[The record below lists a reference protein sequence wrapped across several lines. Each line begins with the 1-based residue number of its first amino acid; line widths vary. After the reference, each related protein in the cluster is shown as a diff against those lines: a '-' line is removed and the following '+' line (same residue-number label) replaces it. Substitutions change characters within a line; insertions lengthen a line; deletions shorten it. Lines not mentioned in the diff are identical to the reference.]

1 MSGSNICLAV
11 NFFERR
17 LFYAVSDRSGR
28 RNLIR
33 LGSHEFGFSI
43 ADAFRLND
51 GRKLDGVYA
60 VVKNLKAEFDPKLLL
75 VTTFPVHE
83 CWSILPKL
91 AQDQPDE
98 RESYLSILMRG
109 VNRQHVETIWHDLSN
124 RDYRL
129 LALRDRRIM
138 KGFDRFGEI
147 VPATDFVSDFEIGS
161 KWAANSS
168 SGGSYLT
175 ICTHSGHLV
184 VSSYLLGKLRGT
196 TAIRFDTYND
206 LPYLWALHAQHLR
219 WMKGIHEQV
228 LFYGYRS
235 VPVRDLLQPLLDMAS
250 EIIVMESLQ
259 TMGASATEETYNFDL
274 SQAFPAVM
282 LASSAH

>member
-51 GRKLDGVYA
+51 SRKLDGVYA
-60 VVKNLKAEFDPKLLL
+60 VIKNLKAEFDPKLLL

-98 RESYLSILMRG
+98 RESYLNILMRG

-124 RDYRL
+124 RDFRL

-147 VPATDFVSDFEIGS
+147 IPATDFISDFEIGS
-161 KWAANSS
+161 KWSS
-168 SGGSYLT
+168 SSSGGGSYLT
-175 ICTHSGHLV
+175 VCAHSGHLV
-184 VSSYLLGKLRGT
+184 ISSYLLGKLRGT

-206 LPYLWALHAQHLR
+206 LPYLWALNAQHLR

-235 VPVRDLLQPLLDMAS
+235 VPVRDLLQPQLDMAAD
-250 EIIVMESLQ
+250 IVVMESLQ
-259 TMGASATEETYNFDL
+259 TMGATASEETYNFDL
-274 SQAFPAVM
+274 SLAFPAVM
-282 LASSAH
+282 LATSN